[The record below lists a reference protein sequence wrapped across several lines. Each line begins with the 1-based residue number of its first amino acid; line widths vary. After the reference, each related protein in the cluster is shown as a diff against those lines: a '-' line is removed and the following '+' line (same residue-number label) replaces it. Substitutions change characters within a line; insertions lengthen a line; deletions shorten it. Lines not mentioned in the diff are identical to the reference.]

1 MPDYITNDIEISS
14 GDSDRE
20 DSGKKNLMKKV
31 LMKETLM
38 KKVMYR
44 MRLFLYL
51 EHLTNFKLFLKYSYN
66 LHS

>member
-20 DSGKKNLMKKV
+20 DSGKKNLMK
-31 LMKETLM
+31 ETLM

-51 EHLTNFKLFLKYSYN
+51 EHFD
-66 LHS
+66 

>member
-20 DSGKKNLMKKV
+20 DSGKKNLMEKV

-51 EHLTNFKLFLKYSYN
+51 EHFD
-66 LHS
+66 